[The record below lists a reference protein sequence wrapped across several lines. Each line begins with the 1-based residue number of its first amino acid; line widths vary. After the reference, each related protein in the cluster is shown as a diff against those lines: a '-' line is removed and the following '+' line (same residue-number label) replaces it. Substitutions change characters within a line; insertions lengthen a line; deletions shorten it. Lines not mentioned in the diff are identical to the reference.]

1 MDCNYT
7 FDKDAK
13 KITFTIDSEVIET
26 SYEEDVNLTSFVTK
40 LTELIDKKIILNDT
54 SSIDTT
60 LDEKEKIIDQT
71 IKEIISSFNEI
82 YQEAI
87 ESTI

>member
-13 KITFTIDSEVIET
+13 KITFTIGSEVIET
-26 SYEEDVNLTSFVTK
+26 SYKEDVNLTSFVTK

-82 YQEAI
+82 HQEAI

>member
-13 KITFTIDSEVIET
+13 KIIFTIDTEVIEI
-26 SYEEDVNLTSFVTK
+26 SYSEDVNLTNFVTK
-40 LTELIDKKIILNDT
+40 LTELIDKKTILNDT

-60 LDEKEKIIDQT
+60 LDEKEKIINQT

-82 YQEAI
+82 LQEAI
-87 ESTI
+87 DNTI